1 MESGADTKGRLR
13 HIAGGKPQRAT
24 HAEKAERRDGKAR
37 PAAHIISL
45 V

>member
-24 HAEKAERRDGKAR
+24 HAQA
-37 PAAHIISL
+37 
-45 V
+45 